1 MSEFFQLLSSQA
13 LLQRIG
19 KLGYHTPTPIQDAA
33 IPHILRGDDLMAA
46 APTGTGKTAAFMLPV
61 LEMLEAHPR
70 IEDEDGYILPRLLI
84 IAPTR
89 ELAQQLAA
97 NFRDYGRNC
106 GQKCLLLCGGQRPRD
121 LHEKLRQGA
130 DAVVATPGRLYEL
143 MLHNQVDMDYLQ
155 CLILDEADRLLDLG
169 FADDLQR
176 IVKRLPEKRQNL
188 LFSATFD
195 KAVRTL
201 ATELMPNAIE
211 LGQKDANRAST
222 NVRQWLHPVDHSDKG
237 HAVTTLLQDNRWPQ
251 AMVFTKT
258 KKGADK
264 LTEQLKAANIQADV
278 LHGDKNQTERN
289 EILDAFRAHN
299 LRVLVTTD
307 VASRGIDIEHLP
319 VVINH
324 DLPPVAHDYIH
335 RIGRTGRA
343 GEKGIAIS
351 LVAAHEVDTLSE
363 IETLIGRVLPRED
376 LIGHVPS
383 HNVPETGPGK
393 LSRKKQP
400 IGRGKA
406 NQASSNPNNPT
417 PNKAGP
423 KSIPRANRAKEKPP
437 APVAK
442 EPKGRGGSMFSGKKK
457 ITRRSID

>member
-1 MSEFFQLLSSQA
+1 MSEFHKLISSPA
-13 LLQRIG
+13 LLQRLS
-19 KLGYHTPTPIQDAA
+19 KLGYHTPTPIQEAA
-33 IPHILRGDDLMAA
+33 IPRILTGEDLMAA
-46 APTGTGKTAAFMLPV
+46 APTGTGKTAAFMLPT
-61 LEMLEAHPR
+61 LELLEEHPR

-106 GQKCLLLCGGQRPRD
+106 GQRCLLICGGQRPQD
-121 LHEKLRQGA
+121 LQEKLRQGA

-143 MLHNQVDMDYLQ
+143 MLTNQVDFDYLQ

-169 FADDLQR
+169 FADDLQL
-176 IVKRLPEKRQNL
+176 IVKRLPQKRQNL

-195 KAVRTL
+195 KAVREL
-201 ATELMPNAIE
+201 ATELMPNAVE

-222 NVRQWLHPVDHSDKG
+222 SVRQWLHPVDHTDKG
-237 HAVTTLLQDNRWPQ
+237 NAVVTLLQENRWPQ

-258 KKGADK
+258 KKGADG
-264 LTEQLKAANIQADV
+264 LIELLKSERIQAEV
-278 LHGDKNQTERN
+278 LHGDKTQSERN
-289 EILDAFRAHN
+289 RILDAFREHK

-351 LVAAHEVDTLSE
+351 LVAAHEVDTLTE

-376 LIGHVPS
+376 LIGHVPN

-393 LSRKKQP
+393 FARKKKPVAKKKKGNSAQP
-400 IGRGKA
+400 EPEEK
-406 NQASSNPNNPT
+406 QLSSV
-417 PNKAGP
+417 
-423 KSIPRANRAKEKPP
+423 PRANRAKEKPK
-437 APVAK
+437 APPVK
-442 EPKGRGGSMFSGKKK
+442 EPKGRGGSLLGRKGVTK
-457 ITRRSID
+457 RSID